1 MNESVVLLSLNSVE
15 TVLCVCFSSLRPSEV
30 ESVDGNVGDGFA
42 QPSRPEEGPLQTT
55 SISPLLPFSLVFDFL
70 HISSFVLYLY

>member
-1 MNESVVLLSLNSVE
+1 MNESVVLLSVNSGE
-15 TVLCVCFSSLRPSEV
+15 TVLLCVFRVFDLQRV

-70 HISSFVLYLY
+70 HISSFVL

>member
-1 MNESVVLLSLNSVE
+1 MALVFLSVTSLK
-15 TVLCVCFSSLRPSEV
+15 LFCCFCVFRPSEV

-55 SISPLLPFSLVFDFL
+55 SISPLLPFPLVFDFL
-70 HISSFVLYLY
+70 SDPSPIIGYACQ